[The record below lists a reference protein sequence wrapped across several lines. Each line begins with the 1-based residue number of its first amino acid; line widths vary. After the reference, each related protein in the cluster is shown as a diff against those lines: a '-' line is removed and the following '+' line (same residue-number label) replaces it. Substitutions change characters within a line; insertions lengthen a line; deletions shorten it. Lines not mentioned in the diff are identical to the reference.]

1 MSQDCREIELT
12 LRLPHPKQRRLVN
25 SRAKRLIC
33 RAGRR
38 SGKTTGLA
46 TRAVKKFLQG
56 KRVLYA
62 APTLDQTSA
71 FWDEVK
77 RALEPA
83 WDLYRTNQGQRLIE
97 NRDPESKQRLRA
109 KTAWNADTL
118 RGDYADEL
126 ILDEFQLMAE
136 SAWDKVGAPM
146 LIDNGGNATF
156 LYTPP
161 SLSSRVQSK
170 AIDKRHA
177 SKMFQ
182 RAVLDDDWQTISF
195 TSHDNPHLS
204 QSGLARAAKDMTQLA
219 YRMEILAEDVDDNPK
234 SLWTREN
241 IKHKSV
247 RLDDLVRIVVGVD
260 PTGTKSGDECGIV
273 AAGVDAEGIGYVL
286 SDESEGGLSPD
297 GWASK
302 VVSTYDRLAADRIVA
317 EVNFGGDMVESTIRA
332 IDENVSYENVRA
344 SRGKAI
350 RAEPIAAL
358 YERGRVFHTSVM
370 TELEDQMCL
379 WAPDEGWSPDRMD
392 ALVWALSELM
402 LLEEYKWV

>member
-1 MSQDCREIELT
+1 MIQDCREIELT

-46 TRAVKKFLQG
+46 TRAVRKFLQG

-177 SKMFQ
+177 SKMFG
-182 RAVLDDDWQTISF
+182 RALLDPDWQTISF

-273 AAGVDAEGIGYVL
+273 AAGVDAEGIGYIL
-286 SDESEGGLSPD
+286 CDESEGGLSPD

-379 WAPDEGWSPDRMD
+379 WSPDEGWSPDRMD

>member
-1 MSQDCREIELT
+1 M
-12 LRLPHPKQRRLVN
+12 
-25 SRAKRLIC
+25 
-33 RAGRR
+33 
-38 SGKTTGLA
+38 
-46 TRAVKKFLQG
+46 
-56 KRVLYA
+56 
-62 APTLDQTSA
+62 
-71 FWDEVK
+71 
-77 RALEPA
+77 
-83 WDLYRTNQGQRLIE
+83 
-97 NRDPESKQRLRA
+97 
-109 KTAWNADTL
+109 
-118 RGDYADEL
+118 
-126 ILDEFQLMAE
+126 
-136 SAWDKVGAPM
+136 
-146 LIDNGGNATF
+146 
-156 LYTPP
+156 
-161 SLSSRVQSK
+161 
-170 AIDKRHA
+170 
-177 SKMFQ
+177 
-182 RAVLDDDWQTISF
+182 
-195 TSHDNPHLS
+195 
-204 QSGLARAAKDMTQLA
+204 
-219 YRMEILAEDVDDNPK
+219 
-234 SLWTREN
+234 
-241 IKHKSV
+241 

-286 SDESEGGLSPD
+286 CDESEGGLSPD

-402 LLEEYKWV
+402 LLEDSVWA

>member
-1 MSQDCREIELT
+1 MSQDYREIKLT
-12 LRLPHPKQRRLVN
+12 LRRPHEMQLPLVN

-46 TRAVKKFLQG
+46 TRAVYKFLAG
-56 KRVLYA
+56 RRVLYA
-62 APTLDQTSA
+62 APTIDQTAA

-77 RALEPA
+77 RAMRPA
-83 WDLYRTNQGQRLIE
+83 WGLYRTHEGQRLIE
-97 NRDPESKQRLRA
+97 VPGKKQRIRA

-118 RGDYADEL
+118 RGDYTDDL

-136 SAWDKVGAPM
+136 ETWSRVGAPM
-146 LIDNGGNATF
+146 LLDNGGNATF

-161 SLSSRVQSK
+161 SLSARSASK
-170 AIDKRHA
+170 AKDKRHA
-177 SKMFQ
+177 SKMYK
-182 RAVLDDDWQTISF
+182 RALLDPDWKAITFS
-195 TSHDNPHLS
+195 SLDNPHLS
-204 QSGLARAAKDMTQLA
+204 RSGLAMAKKDMTALA
-219 YRMEILAEDVDDNPK
+219 YKMEIMAEDVEDNPK
-234 SLWTREN
+234 ALWTRDQ

-247 RLDDLVRIVVGVD
+247 RLDELVRIVVGVD

-273 AAGVDAEGIGYVL
+273 AAGVDADGIGYVL
-286 SDESEGGLSPD
+286 QDESEGGLSPD

-302 VVSTYDRLAADRIVA
+302 VVSTYDRLMADRIVA

-332 IDENVSYENVRA
+332 IDETVAYENVRA

-358 YERGRVFHTSVM
+358 YERGKVFHAQEMSD
-370 TELEDQMCL
+370 LEEQMCL
-379 WAPDEGWSPDRMD
+379 WAPDDKWSPDRLD
-392 ALVWALSELM
+392 ALVWALTDLM
-402 LLEEYKWV
+402 LDAQGSWVAV

>member
-1 MSQDCREIELT
+1 MSQDYREIKLT
-12 LRLPHPKQRRLVN
+12 LRDPHEKQRPLVN
-25 SRAKRLIC
+25 SRAKRIIC

-46 TRAVKKFLQG
+46 TRAVNKFLAG
-56 KRVLYA
+56 RRVLYA
-62 APTLDQTSA
+62 APTIDQTSA

-77 RALEPA
+77 RALLPA
-83 WDLYRTNQGQRLIE
+83 WDIYRTHEGQRLVEI
-97 NRDPESKQRLRA
+97 PGTKQRIRA

-136 SAWDKVGAPM
+136 DAWNKVGAPM
-146 LIDNGGNATF
+146 LLDNGGNAIF

-161 SLSSRVQSK
+161 SLSARSASK
-170 AIDKRHA
+170 AKDKRHA
-177 SKMFQ
+177 SKMYK
-182 RAVLDDDWQTISF
+182 RALLDPDWKAITFS
-195 TSHDNPHLS
+195 SLDNPHLS
-204 QSGLARAAKDMTQLA
+204 RSGLAMVAKDMTKLA
-219 YRMEILAEDVDDNPK
+219 YRMEIEAEDVEDDPK
-234 SLWTREN
+234 ALWTRDK

-286 SDESEGGLSPD
+286 CDESEGGLSPD

-302 VVSTYDRLAADRIVA
+302 VVSSYDLLAADRIVA
-317 EVNFGGDMVESTIRA
+317 EVNFGGDMVESTLRA
-332 IDENVSYENVRA
+332 IDENISYENVRA
-344 SRGKAI
+344 SRGKAV

-358 YERGRVFHTSVM
+358 YERGRVFHVTQM
-370 TELEDQMCL
+370 IELEDQMCL
-379 WAPDEGWSPDRMD
+379 WSPDEKWSPDRLD
-392 ALVWALSELM
+392 ALVWALTELM
-402 LLEEYKWV
+402 LDAQGSWLAV

>member
-1 MSQDCREIELT
+1 MNQDYREITLT
-12 LRLPHPKQRRLVN
+12 LRRPHPKQRRLVS
-25 SRAKRLIC
+25 SRAKRVIC

-46 TRAVKKFLQG
+46 TRAVSKFLKG
-56 KRVLYA
+56 RRVLYA
-62 APTLDQTSA
+62 APTIEQTGA

-77 RALEPA
+77 LALRPA
-83 WDLYRTNQGQRLIE
+83 WDIYRTNQSSRLVE
-97 NRDPESKQRLRA
+97 LPGGKARLRA

-118 RGDYADEL
+118 RGDFADEL

-136 SAWDKVGAPM
+136 ETWTRVGAPM

-161 SLSSRVQSK
+161 SLSSRSTSK
-170 AIDKRHA
+170 AKDKRHA

-182 RAVLDDDWQTISF
+182 RALLDPDWEAISF
-195 TSHDNPHLS
+195 SSLDNPHLS
-204 QSGLARAAKDMTQLA
+204 KSGLSMAAKDMTNLA
-219 YRMEILAEDVDDNPK
+219 YRMEILAEDVDDNPTA
-234 SLWTREN
+234 LWTRDL

-247 RLDDLVRIVVGVD
+247 RLDELVRIVVGVD

-286 SDESEGGLSPD
+286 NDDSEGGLSPD

-302 VVSTYDRLAADRIVA
+302 VIANYDRLMADRVVA

-332 IDENVSYENVRA
+332 IDSTVSYSSVRA
-344 SRGKAI
+344 SRGKRA

-358 YERGRVFHTSVM
+358 YERGKVFHT
-370 TELEDQMCL
+370 TEMGDLEDQMCL
-379 WAPDEGWSPDRMD
+379 WAPDETWSPDRLD
-392 ALVWALSELM
+392 AMVWALSELM
-402 LLEEYKWV
+402 LLEDDVWA